1 MVDMNKKEN
10 KDMLKDI
17 LKDML
22 KEWKM
27 LIVIV
32 ICTSL
37 VLLAI
42 NVSNNAENTINANN
56 SNGTGNGMATNITTV
71 DKNTYNTTGDDK
83 NFTKWLAMTSRL
95 LSNDLDCIVKAAKN
109 ENFTDTERCAKF
121 LRENSDRALNGSNLH
136 NNISANIV
144 PVLDQYKGALKN
156 YSIGGEFLEMG
167 AKSKNA
173 TQMAIGSRYIDIA
186 DKEVLR
192 AKHIYNFIGIDNS
205 TEPIPN

>member
-1 MVDMNKKEN
+1 
-10 KDMLKDI
+10 MLKDV
-17 LKDML
+17 L

-42 NVSNNAENTINANN
+42 NMGNNAENTINANN
-56 SNGTGNGMATNITTV
+56 SNGTGNGTTTGATTV
-71 DKNTYNTTGDDK
+71 DKNVYNVSDDDK
-83 NFTKWLAMTSRL
+83 NFTKWLAMSSRL

-121 LRENSDRALNGSNLH
+121 LRENSDRALNNSDLH

-144 PVLDQYKGALKN
+144 PVLDQYKDALKN
-156 YSIGGEFLEMG
+156 YSLGGEFLEMG